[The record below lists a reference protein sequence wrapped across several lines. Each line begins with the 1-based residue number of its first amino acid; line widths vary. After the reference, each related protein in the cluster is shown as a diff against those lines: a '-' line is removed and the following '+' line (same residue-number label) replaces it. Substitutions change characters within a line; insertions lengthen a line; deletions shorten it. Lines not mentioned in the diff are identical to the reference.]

1 MISRFGRPIP
11 QLSMAFHQMMDKIDY
26 EFGHLLGDLNQPGL
40 SSGNLIMFAA
50 AIRAKGAALNK
61 TWGFID
67 GTVRSISRPKIHQK
81 IL

>member
-26 EFGHLLGDLNQPGL
+26 EFGHLLGDLNQPWL

-50 AIRAKGAALNK
+50 AIRAALNK